1 MIKTTYNTNKL
12 LTFFLNY
19 VGHSLIGLTIL
30 TDARL
35 KKTGNPYGKV
45 LKKTRLLANIG
56 FHYSNSL
63 ENQAKRENKNIDFQV
78 QPRRWGIRLPKSA
91 LVEHNGNHYLECKV
105 EKTFEVNYFLENG
118 APIEKSA
125 IEEFLPKKRESSTQE
140 ELTKKVILR
149 DVKLENILS
158 MRIQGENVLVD

>member
-1 MIKTTYNTNKL
+1 MHQK
-12 LTFFLNY
+12 
-19 VGHSLIGLTIL
+19 
-30 TDARL
+30 
-35 KKTGNPYGKV
+35 
-45 LKKTRLLANIG
+45 
-56 FHYSNSL
+56 
-63 ENQAKRENKNIDFQV
+63 NQ
-78 QPRRWGIRLPKSA
+78 
-91 LVEHNGNHYLECKV
+91 LECKV